1 MLLEI
6 ILGLMV
12 IIFITESYVIWNLL
26 NKVELL
32 ETWVEDFSDRVA
44 GTWEEIKSI
53 WEEHLWPDKRG
64 GIKPVQEWFWRE
76 GRNKVCIIQ
85 LYCFNNQQRIPVIQ

>member
-44 GTWEEIKSI
+44 GTWEEIKTIDSTGHFEADEEVGSI
-53 WEEHLWPDKRG
+53 FTSIKETIQELNQYIEEDTNAK
-64 GIKPVQEWFWRE
+64 ES
-76 GRNKVCIIQ
+76 
-85 LYCFNNQQRIPVIQ
+85 